1 MFCHT
6 VLEVV
11 KFQVMV
17 LAFLSFL
24 EGHHALDNIRTWQKN
39 NRAHAEESNQKQI
52 VPLSDSP
59 FLG

>member
-24 EGHHALDNIRTWQKN
+24 EGHHALDNIITW
-39 NRAHAEESNQKQI
+39 
-52 VPLSDSP
+52 
-59 FLG
+59 